1 MPKGFFY
8 LISAQFTSG
17 LADHA
22 LLILGIAFLTEQG
35 YPGWWAPLLKFS
47 FTLSYVLLAP
57 VMGPLSDAVPK
68 QRLMAAMN
76 ALKLV
81 GVAFFFSG
89 LHPVVAF
96 ALVGLAASAYA
107 PAKYGLV
114 TETVSP
120 QQLVQANAWLEVSV
134 VMAVILGTASGGVLL
149 GIHQWDA
156 MLTLNQGL
164 CSALSIPVT
173 TQLAS
178 PLLLVILI
186 YALAAALNWGIPHS
200 DAVYPQQSIH
210 PVAMCKNFWRS
221 NLLLWRD
228 PMGRISL
235 SVTTLFWGVGAVI
248 QFAVLLWA
256 QQTLNIPLEKG
267 AYLQAIVAVGV
278 IAGAGLAGYKFKLE
292 SAKKVLPL
300 GVVLGLLLPAIAF
313 THSLYLAIP
322 LMIIVG
328 LVGGVLMVPMNA
340 LLQHRGFELLTA
352 GRSIAVQGFNEN
364 ASVLLLLGIYSALL
378 AVQMPLVWVMT
389 LLGVTLALGMAALT
403 WSAFHNTPRGPSA
416 QSNGE
421 SLNPLTKH

>member
-57 VMGPLSDAVPK
+57 VMGPLSDAVSKP
-68 QRLMAAMN
+68 RLMAAMN

-89 LHPVVAF
+89 LHPVFAF

-114 TETVSP
+114 TETVPP

-134 VMAVILGTASGGVLL
+134 VLAVILGTASGGLL
-149 GIHQWDA
+149 IGIHHWESMEA
-156 MLTLNQGL
+156 LNAQL
-164 CSALSIPVT
+164 CSALSIPVQ

-186 YALAAALNWGIPHS
+186 YGLAAALNWGIPHS
-200 DAVYPQQSIH
+200 HAVYPQHSIH
-210 PVAMCKNFWRS
+210 PVALCQNFWRS

-256 QQTLNIPLEKG
+256 QQTLDIPLEKG
-267 AYLQAIVAVGV
+267 AFLQAIVAVGV
-278 IAGAGLAGYKFKLE
+278 IAGAGLAGYQFRLE
-292 SAKKVLPL
+292 SASKVLPL
-300 GVVLGLLLPAIAF
+300 GIVLGLLLPAIAL
-313 THSLYLAIP
+313 TQSLYLAIP
-322 LMIIVG
+322 LMIVVG

-340 LLQHRGFELLTA
+340 MLQHRGFELLTA

-364 ASVLLLLGIYSALL
+364 ASVLLMLGIYSTLL
-378 AVQMPLVWVMT
+378 GLQIPLVWIMT
-389 LLGVTLALGMAALT
+389 LLGLAMALGMMALT
-403 WSAFHNTPRGPSA
+403 RSAFTAH
-416 QSNGE
+416 E
-421 SLNPLTKH
+421 IPLKR

>member
-22 LLILGIAFLTEQG
+22 LLILGIACLNEQG

-68 QRLMAAMN
+68 HRLMAVMN

-89 LHPVVAF
+89 LHPVWAF

-114 TETVSP
+114 TETVPPS
-120 QQLVQANAWLEVSV
+120 QLVQANAWLEVSV
-134 VMAVILGTASGGVLL
+134 VLAVILGTATGGVLI
-149 GIHQWDA
+149 GIHQVAA
-156 MLTLNQGL
+156 MVALNDGL
-164 CSALSIPVT
+164 CQALMIPVQT
-173 TQLAS
+173 HLAS

-186 YALAAALNWGIPHS
+186 YALAAALNWAIPHS
-200 DAVYPQQSIH
+200 HAVYPQHSIH
-210 PVAMCKNFWRS
+210 PVALCQDFWRS
-221 NLLLWRD
+221 NRLLWRD
-228 PMGRISL
+228 PVGRISL

-256 QQTLNIPLEKG
+256 QQTLHIPLEQG
-267 AYLQAIVAVGV
+267 AFLQAIVAVGV
-278 IAGAGLAGYKFKLE
+278 IVGAGFAGYRFRLE
-292 SAKKVLPL
+292 SATRVLPL
-300 GVVLGLLLPAIAF
+300 GIALGLLLPAIAF
-313 THSLYLAIP
+313 THSLVWAVP
-322 LMIIVG
+322 LMVIVG
-328 LVGGVLMVPMNA
+328 LVGGILMVPMNA
-340 LLQHRGFELLTA
+340 MLQHRGFELLTA

-378 AVQMPLVWVMT
+378 ALPMPLVGIMT
-389 LLGVTLALGMAALT
+389 LLGVSMALGMAALW
-403 WSAFHNTPRGPSA
+403 WSARASF
-416 QSNGE
+416 
-421 SLNPLTKH
+421 KH

>member
-8 LISAQFTSG
+8 LVSAQFASG

-22 LLILGIAFLTEQG
+22 LLILGIAFLSEQG

-57 VMGPLSDAVPK
+57 VLGPLSDAVSKP
-68 QRLMAAMN
+68 RLMAAMN
-76 ALKLV
+76 GLKLI

-89 LHPVVAF
+89 LHPVLAF

-114 TETVSP
+114 TETVTP
-120 QQLVQANAWLEVSV
+120 AQLVRANGWLEVSV
-134 VMAVILGTASGGVLL
+134 VLAVILGTACGGLL
-149 GIHQWDA
+149 ISVRQWEA
-156 MLTLNQGL
+156 MVMLNDGL
-164 CSALSIPVT
+164 CAVLHLPVQ

-200 DAVYPQQSIH
+200 HAVYAQRSIH
-210 PVAMCKNFWRS
+210 PVALCRDFWHS
-221 NLLLWRD
+221 NTLLWRD

-248 QFAVLLWA
+248 QFAVLAWA
-256 QQTLNIPLEKG
+256 QQIMHLPLEKG
-267 AYLQAIVAVGV
+267 AFLQAIVAVGV
-278 IAGAGLAGYKFKLE
+278 IVGAGWAGHKISLP
-292 SAKKVLPL
+292 SAPKVLPL
-300 GVVLGLLLPAIAF
+300 GIALGLLLPAIAF
-313 THSLYLAIP
+313 THSLYWAVP
-322 LMIIVG
+322 LMIVVG
-328 LVGGVLMVPMNA
+328 VAGGVLMVPMNA

-364 ASVLLLLGIYSALL
+364 ASVLLLLGLYSALL
-378 AVQMPLVWVMT
+378 ALHMPLVWVMT
-389 LLGVTLALGMAALT
+389 LLGVSMALGMAALT
-403 WSAFHNTPRGPSA
+403 WSAHKAGHAR
-416 QSNGE
+416 
-421 SLNPLTKH
+421 LKH